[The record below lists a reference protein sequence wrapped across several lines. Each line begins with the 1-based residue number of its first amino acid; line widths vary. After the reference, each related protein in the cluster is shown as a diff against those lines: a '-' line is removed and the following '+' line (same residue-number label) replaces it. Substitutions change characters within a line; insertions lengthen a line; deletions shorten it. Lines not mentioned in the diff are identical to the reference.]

1 MSTNKIQH
9 YSDCVNL
16 SFSESLRHAFRTLR
30 FYLKHY
36 KVLID
41 SMSVE
46 RAALRT
52 FIYKNHNRFRND
64 KGFRDIKLTSKCLN
78 RFYECELSKVA
89 ADLLDAL
96 PIVPSMED
104 ATLYLPTSA
113 MAEFAS
119 ERLEGGFRVLEK
131 LTVYCKLSG
140 EKQFCRLNLGH
151 FWNVALANLAAIS
164 RIW

>member
-1 MSTNKIQH
+1 MH
-9 YSDCVNL
+9 LL
-16 SFSESLRHAFRTLR
+16 SVSETLRHAFRTLR
-30 FYLKHY
+30 FFLKHY

-46 RAALRT
+46 RAALNT

-64 KGFRDIKLTSKCLN
+64 KGFRDIKLTSKCLD

-89 ADLLDAL
+89 TDLLDAL
-96 PIVPSMED
+96 PIVASVED

-113 MAEFAS
+113 MAEYAL

-131 LTVYCKLSG
+131 LTIYCKLSG
-140 EKQFCRLNLGH
+140 EMQFCRLNLGH

-164 RIW
+164 RIWYVSRCLYI